1 MGAPITRL
9 VLERG
14 DSVAVLPHD
23 PLAGVL
29 LLCEQFRAPTV
40 ARGPG
45 WMVEIPAGMLED
57 SEVAEACARR
67 ETLEETGHE
76 VEALTPIATVYSSP
90 GGSSERIHI
99 FHGRIALRKDAPDTA
114 GVAHEGEDIRILHV
128 PVDSALASLRVGEIQ
143 DSKTV
148 IALQW
153 LELAMMR
160 QEIQ

>member
-1 MGAPITRL
+1 
-9 VLERG
+9 
-14 DSVAVLPHD
+14 
-23 PLAGVL
+23 
-29 LLCEQFRAPTV
+29 
-40 ARGPG
+40 
-45 WMVEIPAGMLED
+45 MVEIPAGMLED

-67 ETLEETGHE
+67 ETLKETGHE
-76 VEALTPIATVYSSP
+76 IEALTPIATVYSSP

-99 FHGRIALRKDAPDTA
+99 FYGRIALRKDAPDTA
-114 GVAHEGEDIRILHV
+114 GVAHEGEDIRILRV
-128 PVDSALASLRVGEIQ
+128 PVDTALASLRVGEIQ